1 MPFVNGTG
9 CKAECLDTAGRV
21 SGGTGRGRGVN
32 FVTLAK
38 SSLTRHVALPDHG
51 VRLDGVKTLKWREF
65 EAKPKPEA
73 KEETVSEGLDSG
85 MDWTNG
91 EEQDFVGKGL
101 HQYLRK
107 RKIKKDLRNLD
118 KDDIYRKDTIV
129 SWARRVLWQSKSK
142 RTISDHSS
150 EEI

>member
-1 MPFVNGTG
+1 
-9 CKAECLDTAGRV
+9 
-21 SGGTGRGRGVN
+21 
-32 FVTLAK
+32 
-38 SSLTRHVALPDHG
+38 
-51 VRLDGVKTLKWREF
+51 
-65 EAKPKPEA
+65 
-73 KEETVSEGLDSG
+73 

-101 HQYLRK
+101 HQYLGK

-118 KDDIYRKDTIV
+118 KDDIYRKDKIV
-129 SWARRVLWQSKSK
+129 SWASSVLWQSKSK